1 MYDNVGYLKKSNL
14 PSFHVMEIKAMQ
26 LKVNTLVVVIAK
38 KGIVMEIN
46 NKKNYVIHIRIY
58 FIMFLFAM
66 CLTMNVFFCVTYN
79 PYESLGKT
87 AVIETGT
94 IFKSIAANDDSN
106 NTSYYR
112 SLFLNINN
120 YHTKTTTK
128 YVCPISM
135 IAAIP
140 ERVCQFLIRI
150 TVFYLILYI
159 LLPNGWTLINQKI
172 RMDN

>member
-46 NKKNYVIHIRIY
+46 NKKIYVIHIRIY

-79 PYESLGKT
+79 PYELLDKT

-94 IFKSIAANDDSN
+94 ISKSIAANEDSN

-112 SLFLNINN
+112 SLFLNKI
-120 YHTKTTTK
+120 
-128 YVCPISM
+128 IIILRLQRSM
-135 IAAIP
+135 YA
-140 ERVCQFLIRI
+140 Q
-150 TVFYLILYI
+150 YL
-159 LLPNGWTLINQKI
+159 
-172 RMDN
+172 